1 MGRRPDLPALA
12 GTPGVLLRQIRLPER
27 RVGRPLGGLLRLKR
41 MVRRFAR
48 TRLAGKLIAWML
60 ANMSFLIPVQRLH
73 ETATLVAFYHPQPSY
88 PVHILIVPKRA
99 IGNLLEITPA
109 DQPFLVDLF
118 ACVRQLVQQLHL
130 DEQGYRLVANGGN
143 FQDIAQLH
151 FHLIAGT

>member
-1 MGRRPDLPALA
+1 
-12 GTPGVLLRQIRLPER
+12 
-27 RVGRPLGGLLRLKR
+27 

-48 TRLAGKLIAWML
+48 TRPAGKLIAWIM
-60 ANMSFLIPVQRLH
+60 AHMSFLIPAQRLH

-99 IGNLLEITPA
+99 IGSLIDISQA

-118 ACVRQLVQQLHL
+118 DCVRQLVQKLHL
-130 DEQGYRLVANGGN
+130 DRQGYRLVANGGD

-151 FHLIAGT
+151 FHLIAET

>member
-1 MGRRPDLPALA
+1 MLRRL
-12 GTPGVLLRQIRLPER
+12 
-27 RVGRPLGGLLRLKR
+27 
-41 MVRRFAR
+41 AR

-60 ANMSFLIPVQRLH
+60 AHMSFLIPAKRLH

-99 IGNLLEITPA
+99 IASLMDLTPD

-118 ACVRQLVQQLHL
+118 TCVRELVQELHL
-130 DEQGYRLVANGGN
+130 DEGGYRLIANGGN

-151 FHLIAGT
+151 IHLIAET